1 MVLLY
6 VAVLK
11 PELCMEMSD
20 VITTVGEQH
29 VELVVRL
36 KSSPYIPPVTVGTW
50 TSMQPLGHLCNHL
63 KVLLGSHLGH
73 NIGTSVIIY
82 PKGHPLAY

>member
-1 MVLLY
+1 MNILIMLEDLVKDKIY
-6 VAVLK
+6 
-11 PELCMEMSD
+11 
-20 VITTVGEQH
+20 IT
-29 VELVVRL
+29 
-36 KSSPYIPPVTVGTW
+36 SVGTW

-63 KVLLGSHLGH
+63 KVLLGNHLGH